1 MSETFLTNCPHCKS
15 VFKLRKEHL
24 EVASG
29 HVRCGSCHSLFLA
42 TDSLVSMEKE
52 QQKSEMPADVESAS
66 DKIIEN
72 AIPELSFE
80 ADFDKEMQS
89 SELDA
94 QATSSSWLK
103 RTAIAIT
110 SLILVLFAF
119 WYFYLWPNRAQLSQD
134 PTWRPVLEMA
144 CASIGCHVVPLQ
156 DVKQF
161 QVSAIDVTQT
171 SGGKQQV
178 SLLLK
183 NNADFAQPFPKIRVI
198 LSDIRGQQ
206 FTTPTYSPADY
217 LPELNHNSLVQ
228 VAQSV
233 QISFS
238 FNSDSKEYSGYQVEL
253 VP

>member
-52 QQKSEMPADVESAS
+52 QQKSSMADDVDSAN
-66 DKIIEN
+66 DKIIEQ
-72 AIPELSFE
+72 AIPTIDL
-80 ADFDKEMQS
+80 DKELQLP
-89 SELDA
+89 ELDEMLP
-94 QATSSSWLK
+94 SSNWFK
-103 RTAIAIT
+103 RLLIFIP
-110 SLILVLFAF
+110 SLVLVLFAF
-119 WYFYLWPNRAQLSQD
+119 WYFYLWPNRAQLSQS
-134 PTWRPVLEMA
+134 PTWRPILEMA

-161 QVSAIDVTQT
+161 IVSAIDVTET
-171 SGGKQQV
+171 AGGQQQV
-178 SLLLK
+178 SLLLR
-183 NNADFAQPFPKIRVI
+183 NTADFAQPFPKIRVI
-198 LSDIRGQQ
+198 LSDISGQQ

-238 FNSDSKEYSGYQVEL
+238 FNSDNKAYSGYQVEL
-253 VP
+253 IP